1 MAVTDR
7 NIVITPNRTATG
19 SVQPKIVF
27 TGADSNIGDS
37 SAITLFA
44 NPQNSGTLSFS
55 GTAGQLFSITND
67 LTGTIFSVNDIS
79 GIPSLSVNDQGIIQ
93 LAEFNGRVIIGDS
106 IGSDDSVSALQISG
120 ALTADSA
127 TIAGNI
133 RADGGNLIMGDEALS
148 SNTAYVG
155 MKTSYQSGSTD
166 YMIISG
172 NADGNTY
179 VSAKNGSS
187 VFIRAGGNVDTSQI
201 GVSAAAAIAFGD
213 FRFDSASAI
222 LFDKSDKS
230 LNFGDNYEAKFGAGG
245 DLRIYHNGSNS
256 YIDEGTGTG
265 ALIFKSN
272 IFSFRNA
279 PDNQQMAIF
288 NQGGNVR
295 LFHNGADKF
304 NTLSNGVL
312 VYGTVN
318 ADSATFDKIT
328 ISSTGTIPSSAIT
341 SGIIDSARLPTGT
354 FTSGGGADSAAI
366 IALVDSDYVQA
377 RSTGTRGTLNNVNS
391 RLFTGDNTTTAFEL
405 LNTPADSDDVF
416 VFVNGV
422 LQHTNSYSISGNT
435 VTLDTAPDLGSSID
449 IRSHLIK
456 SENVSLRD
464 YKKYVYTL
472 GSTVDSVSGADSA
485 GATLTY
491 DAGLVD
497 VYVNGARLVTDK
509 DYTAGNG
516 SQVVFDS
523 ALGAGNIVEV
533 VSHSRASVFTP
544 EITSADVSL
553 STTDSGQNID
563 SFAKASFRTF
573 KFTAQIS
580 HGASNSFHSEEV
592 LLVHNGTNVA
602 MTTFGQVLLDSNL
615 GSFDAFISGAN
626 VQVKFSPTKTNT
638 TVKLRGVRTP
648 V

>member
-1 MAVTDR
+1 MAISDR

-19 SVQPKIVF
+19 KVQPKIVF
-27 TGADSNIGDS
+27 TGADSSIGDS

-44 NPQNSGTLSFS
+44 NPENSGTLSFS

-79 GIPSLSVNDQGIIQ
+79 GMPSLSINDQGIVQ

-106 IGSDDSVSALQISG
+106 IGSDDSASTLQVSG

-127 TIAGNI
+127 TLAGGITATHFNAKATQQTNTFRYFNEENAYI
-133 RADGGNLIMGDEALS
+133 SGFKGGYTYGGLSGDGGDGFAINWTN
-148 SNTAYVG
+148 SNTAGRGFIWNRNGHLLSQGAAALTGHGKFTLAHSARIGYGEADTTTPGV
-155 MKTSYQSGSTD
+155 THALDVSGSV
-166 YMIISG
+166 I
-172 NADGNTY
+172 
-179 VSAKNGSS
+179 
-187 VFIRAGGNVDTSQI
+187 
-201 GVSAAAAIAFGD
+201 
-213 FRFDSASAI
+213 
-222 LFDKSDKS
+222 
-230 LNFGDNYEAKFGAGG
+230 
-245 DLRIYHNGSNS
+245 
-256 YIDEGTGTG
+256 
-265 ALIFKSN
+265 
-272 IFSFRNA
+272 
-279 PDNQQMAIF
+279 
-288 NQGGNVR
+288 
-295 LFHNGADKF
+295 
-304 NTLSNGVL
+304 
-312 VYGTVN
+312 
-318 ADSATFDKIT
+318 ADSATFAKIT
-328 ISSTGTIPSSAIT
+328 ISNTGTIPASAIA
-341 SGIIDSARLPTGT
+341 SGTIDSSRLPTGT

-422 LQHTNSYSISGNT
+422 LQHTNTYSVSGNT
-435 VTLDTAPDLGSSID
+435 VTLASAPDSSSSID

-456 SENVSLRD
+456 SENVTLRD

-472 GSTVDSVSGADSA
+472 GGTVDSVSGADSA

-497 VYVNGARLVTDK
+497 VYVNGVRLVTDK

-563 SFAKASFRTF
+563 SFAKASFRTY

-580 HGASNSFHSEEV
+580 HAASSSFHSEEV

-615 GSFDAFISGAN
+615 GSFDAFISGSN

>member
-7 NIVITPNRTATG
+7 NIVITPNRTAVG
-19 SVQPKIVF
+19 KVQPKIVF
-27 TGADSNIGDS
+27 TGADSSIGDS

-44 NPQNSGTLSFS
+44 NPENSGTLSFS

-79 GIPSLSVNDQGIIQ
+79 GMPSLSINDQGVIQ

-106 IGSDDSVSALQISG
+106 IGSDDSASTLQVSG

-127 TIAGNI
+127 TLTNLNFPDNGVAKFGNTGGLQLTHTGSFGFITTNFVQVKNAGGVVAAQFFPGSSSRLHFNNTTRI
-133 RADGGNLIMGDEALS
+133 ETTDSGATINGNLRI
-148 SNTAYVG
+148 N
-155 MKTSYQSGSTD
+155 
-166 YMIISG
+166 
-172 NADGNTY
+172 NNP
-179 VSAKNGSS
+179 
-187 VFIRAGGNVDTSQI
+187 FP
-201 GVSAAAAIAFGD
+201 
-213 FRFDSASAI
+213 ASAI
-222 LFDKSDKS
+222 
-230 LNFGDNYEAKFGAGG
+230 
-245 DLRIYHNGSNS
+245 
-256 YIDEGTGTG
+256 
-265 ALIFKSN
+265 
-272 IFSFRNA
+272 
-279 PDNQQMAIF
+279 
-288 NQGGNVR
+288 
-295 LFHNGADKF
+295 
-304 NTLSNGVL
+304 
-312 VYGTVN
+312 
-318 ADSATFDKIT
+318 AT
-328 ISSTGTIPSSAIT
+328 
-341 SGIIDSARLPTGT
+341 GIIDSARLPAGT
-354 FTSGGGADSAAI
+354 FTSGGGTDSAAV
-366 IALVDSDYVQA
+366 IALIDSDYVQLRTA
-377 RSTGTRGTLNNVNS
+377 GTRGTLNNVNS
-391 RLFTGDNTTTAFEL
+391 RSFTGDNSTTAFAL
-405 LNTPADSDDVF
+405 QVTPADSDDVF

-435 VTLDTAPDLGSSID
+435 ITLDTAPDSSSTID

-472 GSTVDSVSGADSA
+472 GSTLDSVSGADSA

-533 VSHSRASVFTP
+533 VSHSRATVFTP

-563 SFAKASFRTF
+563 SFAKDTFRTY

-580 HGASNSFHSEEV
+580 HAASSSFHSEEV

-615 GSFDAFISGAN
+615 GSFDAFISGSN

>member
-7 NIVITPNRTATG
+7 NIVITPNRTAVG
-19 SVQPKIVF
+19 KVQPKIVF
-27 TGADSNIGDS
+27 TGADSSIGDS

-44 NPQNSGTLSFS
+44 NPENSGTLSFS

-79 GIPSLSVNDQGIIQ
+79 GMPSLSINDQGIIQ

-106 IGSDDSVSALQISG
+106 VGSDDSVSALQISG
-120 ALTADSA
+120 GLSADSA
-127 TIAGNI
+127 T
-133 RADGGNLIMGDEALS
+133 LS
-148 SNTAYVG
+148 GTITTA
-155 MKTSYQSGSTD
+155 
-166 YMIISG
+166 
-172 NADGNTY
+172 N
-179 VSAKNGSS
+179 SAAFRSK
-187 VFIRAGGNVDTSQI
+187 DTSGTIHRLIHMGADNNTFINQNTRNNEVRI
-201 GVSAAAAIAFGD
+201 STNGTQRVRVRNDGLIVFGD
-213 FRFDSASAI
+213 VTFDSAGAL

-230 LNFGDNYEAKFGAGG
+230 LKFGDQYRAKFGDSG
-245 DLRIYHNGSNS
+245 DLEIYHDGNNS
-256 YIDEGTGTG
+256 YIKDAAGTG
-265 ALIFKSN
+265 AIIHMSN
-272 IFSFRNA
+272 VHSFRNA
-279 PDNQQMAIF
+279 A
-288 NQGGNVR
+288 
-295 LFHNGADKF
+295 
-304 NTLSNGVL
+304 NTEQL
-312 VYGTVN
+312 
-318 ADSATFDKIT
+318 ATFVENGKVELYHNNVLRLDTLDSGVNIT
-328 ISSTGTIPSSAIT
+328 GNLRVNNAP
-341 SGIIDSARLPTGT
+341 
-354 FTSGGGADSAAI
+354 FTSGGTDSASV
-366 IALVDSDYVQA
+366 IALIDSDYVQA
-377 RSTGTRGTLNNVNS
+377 RSSGTRGTLNNVNS
-391 RLFTGDNTTTAFEL
+391 RSFTGDNSTTAFAL
-405 LNTPADSDDVF
+405 QVTPADSDDVF

-422 LQHTNSYSISGNT
+422 LQHTNSYSVSGNT
-435 VTLDTAPDLGSSID
+435 VTLDSAPDSSSTID

-464 YKKYVYTL
+464 HKRYIYTL

-497 VYVNGARLVTDK
+497 VYVNGARLVTEK

-516 SQVVFDS
+516 SQIVFDS

-533 VSHSRASVFTP
+533 VSHSRSTVFTP

-553 STTDSGQNID
+553 TTTDSGQNID
-563 SFAKASFRTF
+563 SFAKASFRTY

-580 HGASNSFHSEEV
+580 HAASSSFHSEEV

-615 GSFDAFISGAN
+615 GSFDAFISGSN

>member
-7 NIVITPNRTATG
+7 NIVITPNRTAVG
-19 SVQPKIVF
+19 KVQPKIVF
-27 TGADSNIGDS
+27 TGADSSIGDS

-44 NPQNSGTLSFS
+44 NPENSGTLSFS

-79 GIPSLSVNDQGIIQ
+79 GMPSLSINDQGIIQ

-106 IGSDDSVSALQISG
+106 VGSDDSVSALQISG
-120 ALTADSA
+120 GLSADSA
-127 TIAGNI
+127 T
-133 RADGGNLIMGDEALS
+133 LS
-148 SNTAYVG
+148 GTITTA
-155 MKTSYQSGSTD
+155 
-166 YMIISG
+166 
-172 NADGNTY
+172 N
-179 VSAKNGSS
+179 SAAFRSK
-187 VFIRAGGNVDTSQI
+187 DTSGTIHRLIHMGADNNTFINQNTRNNEVRI
-201 GVSAAAAIAFGD
+201 STNGTQRVRVRNDGLIVFGD
-213 FRFDSASAI
+213 VTFDSAGAL

-230 LNFGDNYEAKFGAGG
+230 LKFGDQYRAKFGDSG
-245 DLRIYHNGSNS
+245 DLEIYHDGNNS
-256 YIDEGTGTG
+256 YIKDAAGTG
-265 ALIFKSN
+265 AIIHMSN
-272 IFSFRNA
+272 VHSFRNA
-279 PDNQQMAIF
+279 A
-288 NQGGNVR
+288 
-295 LFHNGADKF
+295 
-304 NTLSNGVL
+304 NTEQL
-312 VYGTVN
+312 
-318 ADSATFDKIT
+318 ATFVENGKVELYHNNVLRLDTLDSGVNIT
-328 ISSTGTIPSSAIT
+328 GNLRVNNAP
-341 SGIIDSARLPTGT
+341 
-354 FTSGGGADSAAI
+354 FTSGGTDSASV
-366 IALVDSDYVQA
+366 IALIDSDYVQA
-377 RSTGTRGTLNNVNS
+377 RSSGTRGTLNNVNS
-391 RLFTGDNTTTAFEL
+391 RSFTGDNSTTAFAL
-405 LNTPADSDDVF
+405 QVTPADSDDVF

-422 LQHTNSYSISGNT
+422 LQHTNSYSVSGNT
-435 VTLDTAPDLGSSID
+435 VTLDSAPDSSSTID

-464 YKKYVYTL
+464 HKRYIYTL

-497 VYVNGARLVTDK
+497 VYVNGARLVTEK

-516 SQVVFDS
+516 TQIVFDS

-533 VSHSRASVFTP
+533 VSHSRSTVFTP

-553 STTDSGQNID
+553 TTTDSGQNID
-563 SFAKASFRTF
+563 SFAKASFRTY

-580 HGASNSFHSEEV
+580 HAASSSFHSEEV

-615 GSFDAFISGAN
+615 GSFDAFISGSN

>member
-79 GIPSLSVNDQGIIQ
+79 GMPSLSINDQGIIQ

-106 IGSDDSVSALQISG
+106 IGSDDSVSALQVSG

-127 TIAGNI
+127 TLAGALTAGSVFSNGEV
-133 RADGGNLIMGDEALS
+133 RGTHFQGVAVSDKFKFRYWSSSNQYVSGFASGYTYGGLGDGGGDGFSINWTNSATDHRGFIWNKSGHSGAQGSMALT
-148 SNTAYVG
+148 SNGKLTVAHSARIGYGENDTTTPGATHRLDV
-155 MKTSYQSGSTD
+155 SGS
-166 YMIISG
+166 
-172 NADGNTY
+172 
-179 VSAKNGSS
+179 
-187 VFIRAGGNVDTSQI
+187 
-201 GVSAAAAIAFGD
+201 
-213 FRFDSASAI
+213 
-222 LFDKSDKS
+222 
-230 LNFGDNYEAKFGAGG
+230 
-245 DLRIYHNGSNS
+245 
-256 YIDEGTGTG
+256 
-265 ALIFKSN
+265 
-272 IFSFRNA
+272 
-279 PDNQQMAIF
+279 
-288 NQGGNVR
+288 
-295 LFHNGADKF
+295 
-304 NTLSNGVL
+304 
-312 VYGTVN
+312 VN
-318 ADSATFDKIT
+318 ADSATFAKIT
-328 ISSTGTIPSSAIT
+328 ISNTGTIPASAIA
-341 SGIIDSARLPTGT
+341 SGTIDSARLPTGT
-354 FTSGGGADSAAI
+354 FTSGGGTDSAAVI
-366 IALVDSDYVQA
+366 SLIDSDYVQA
-377 RSTGTRGTLNNVNS
+377 RSSGTRGTLNNVNS
-391 RLFTGDNTTTAFEL
+391 RSFTGDNSTTAFAL
-405 LNTPADSDDVF
+405 QVTPADSDDVF

-422 LQHTNSYSISGNT
+422 LQHTNSYSVSGNT
-435 VTLDTAPDLGSSID
+435 VTLASAPDSSSTID

-497 VYVNGARLVTDK
+497 VYVNGVRLVTDK

-533 VSHSRASVFTP
+533 VSHSRATVFTP
-544 EITSADVSL
+544 ELTSADVSL

-563 SFAKASFRTF
+563 SFAKDTFRTY

-580 HGASNSFHSEEV
+580 HAASNSFHSEEV

-615 GSFDAFISGAN
+615 GSFDAFISGSN

>member
-7 NIVITPNRTATG
+7 NIVITPNRTAVG
-19 SVQPKIVF
+19 KVQPKIVF
-27 TGADSNIGDS
+27 TGADSSIGDS

-44 NPQNSGTLSFS
+44 NPENSGTLSFS

-79 GIPSLSVNDQGIIQ
+79 GMPSLSINDQGVIQ

-106 IGSDDSVSALQISG
+106 IGSDDSVSSLQISG
-120 ALTADSA
+120 GLSADSA
-127 TIAGNI
+127 TI
-133 RADGGNLIMGDEALS
+133 
-148 SNTAYVG
+148 
-155 MKTSYQSGSTD
+155 SGAITTE
-166 YMIISG
+166 
-172 NADGNTY
+172 N
-179 VSAKNGSS
+179 SAAFRSK
-187 VFIRAGGNVDTSQI
+187 DTSGTIHRLIHMGADNNTFINQNTRNNEVRI
-201 GVSAAAAIAFGD
+201 STNGTQRVRVRNDGLIVFGD
-213 FRFDSASAI
+213 VTFDSAGAV
-222 LFDKSDKS
+222 LFDKSDQS
-230 LNFGDNYEAKFGAGG
+230 LKFGDNFRAKFGDSGDGSIRFNGNNLVIDTTVAGIS
-245 DLRIYHNGSNS
+245 LQPNTEANVWNGSN
-256 YIDEGTGTG
+256 YIFRASKTTNNVQLYASNSKRLETTDSGVNITG
-265 ALIFKSN
+265 AIRVN
-272 IFSFRNA
+272 NA
-279 PDNQQMAIF
+279 P
-288 NQGGNVR
+288 
-295 LFHNGADKF
+295 
-304 NTLSNGVL
+304 
-312 VYGTVN
+312 
-318 ADSATFDKIT
+318 
-328 ISSTGTIPSSAIT
+328 
-341 SGIIDSARLPTGT
+341 
-354 FTSGGGADSAAI
+354 FTSGGTDSAAV
-366 IALVDSDYVQA
+366 IALIDSDYVQLRTA
-377 RSTGTRGTLNNVNS
+377 GTRGTLNNVNS
-391 RLFTGDNTTTAFEL
+391 RSFTGDNSTTAFAL
-405 LNTPADSDDVF
+405 QVTPADSDDVF

-422 LQHTNSYSISGNT
+422 LQHTNSYSVSGNT
-435 VTLDTAPDLGSSID
+435 VTLASAPDSSSTID

-472 GSTVDSVSGADSA
+472 GGTVDSVSGADSA

-497 VYVNGARLVTDK
+497 VYVNGVRLVTDK

-533 VSHSRASVFTP
+533 VSHSRATVFTP
-544 EITSADVSL
+544 ELTSADVSL

-563 SFAKASFRTF
+563 SFAKDTFRTY

-580 HGASNSFHSEEV
+580 HAASNSFHSEEV

-615 GSFDAFISGAN
+615 GSFDAFISGSN

>member
-1 MAVTDR
+1 MAISDR
-7 NIVITPNRTATG
+7 NIVITPNRTAVG
-19 SVQPKIVF
+19 KVQPKIVF
-27 TGADSNIGDS
+27 TGADSSIGDS

-44 NPQNSGTLSFS
+44 NPENSGTLSFS

-79 GIPSLSVNDQGIIQ
+79 GMPSLSINDQGIIQ
-93 LAEFNGRVIIGDS
+93 LAEFNGRVLIG
-106 IGSDDSVSALQISG
+106 GASDDSASTLQVSG

-127 TIAGNI
+127 TLT
-133 RADGGNLIMGDEALS
+133 NLNFPNNG
-148 SNTAYVG
+148 
-155 MKTSYQSGSTD
+155 
-166 YMIISG
+166 
-172 NADGNTY
+172 
-179 VSAKNGSS
+179 SAKFGPVSGGGGLSITHTGSFGFIDTNFVQIRNNGGTAVAAQFFPTSAQRLFNNNAVKFETTDS
-187 VFIRAGGNVDTSQI
+187 GINVFGNVRI
-201 GVSAAAAIAFGD
+201 NNNPFP
-213 FRFDSASAI
+213 ASAI
-222 LFDKSDKS
+222 
-230 LNFGDNYEAKFGAGG
+230 
-245 DLRIYHNGSNS
+245 
-256 YIDEGTGTG
+256 
-265 ALIFKSN
+265 
-272 IFSFRNA
+272 
-279 PDNQQMAIF
+279 
-288 NQGGNVR
+288 
-295 LFHNGADKF
+295 
-304 NTLSNGVL
+304 
-312 VYGTVN
+312 
-318 ADSATFDKIT
+318 AT
-328 ISSTGTIPSSAIT
+328 
-341 SGIIDSARLPTGT
+341 GIIDSARLPTGT

-377 RSTGTRGTLNNVNS
+377 RSTGTRGTLNNVSS

-422 LQHTNSYSISGNT
+422 LQHTNTYSVSGNT
-435 VTLDTAPDLGSSID
+435 VTLASAPDSSSSID

-456 SENVSLRD
+456 SENVTLRD

-472 GSTVDSVSGADSA
+472 GGTVDSVSGADSA

-497 VYVNGARLVTDK
+497 VYVNGVRLVTDK

-563 SFAKASFRTF
+563 SFAKASFRTY

-580 HGASNSFHSEEV
+580 HAASSSFHSEEV

>member
-1 MAVTDR
+1 MAITDR
-7 NIVITPNRTATG
+7 NIVITPNRTAVG
-19 SVQPKIVF
+19 NVQPKIVF
-27 TGADSNIGDS
+27 TGADSGIGDS

-44 NPQNSGTLSFS
+44 NPENSGTLSFS
-55 GTAGQLFSITND
+55 GTAGQLFSITNN

-93 LAEFNGRVIIGDS
+93 LAEFNGRVLIGGATDDS
-106 IGSDDSVSALQISG
+106 ISSLQISG
-120 ALTADSA
+120 GLSADSA
-127 TIAGNI
+127 IFSDRIKSRTGHFSLNSEDSSSFATVVIGERNANDGIASIELRN
-133 RADGGNLIMGDEALS
+133 A
-148 SNTAYVG
+148 SNTFSSKIDGAG
-155 MKTSYQSGSTD
+155 SYFGVWTNKNSVND
-166 YMIISG
+166 YRII
-172 NADGNTY
+172 A
-179 VSAKNGSS
+179 
-187 VFIRAGGNVDTSQI
+187 
-201 GVSAAAAIAFGD
+201 
-213 FRFDSASAI
+213 
-222 LFDKSDKS
+222 
-230 LNFGDNYEAKFGAGG
+230 NFGTADETIILKPSGTDRITANKYGAT
-245 DLRIYHNGSNS
+245 IN
-256 YIDEGTGTG
+256 
-265 ALIFKSN
+265 
-272 IFSFRNA
+272 
-279 PDNQQMAIF
+279 
-288 NQGGNVR
+288 
-295 LFHNGADKF
+295 
-304 NTLSNGVL
+304 
-312 VYGTVN
+312 GTVN
-318 ADSATFDKIT
+318 ADSSTITGKINAGVLEGKGGVTYDPVGGSGTDASANVGLALFSGKRIVLSENGFIRTIADATWGSALQFGQSGTGAYAGTEIYGGNAGVSLYYSTTDRLETTDSGVNIT
-328 ISSTGTIPSSAIT
+328 GAIRVNN
-341 SGIIDSARLPTGT
+341 AP
-354 FTSGGGADSAAI
+354 FTSGGIDSAATI
-366 IALVDSDYVQA
+366 TLIDSDYVQLRTA
-377 RSTGTRGTLNNVNS
+377 GTRGTLNNVNS
-391 RLFTGDNTTTAFEL
+391 RSFTGDNSTTAFEL
-405 LNTPADSDDVF
+405 QVTPADSDDVF

-435 VTLDTAPDLGSSID
+435 ITLDTAPDSSSTID

-472 GSTVDSVSGADSA
+472 GSTLDSVSGADSA

-563 SFAKASFRTF
+563 SFAKASFRTY

-580 HGASNSFHSEEV
+580 HAASSSFHSEEV

-615 GSFDAFISGAN
+615 GSFDAFISGSN